1 MKKSRVIM
9 LGVIVLLAALGV
21 VVAPRLVTLV
31 TVGAGYTAKQV
42 CSCVYVSGRSLE
54 ACAREPEQPADT
66 LVSWTA
72 KDGRVHASTLG
83 LAHATARYDEGFG
96 CVLED

>member
-1 MKKSRVIM
+1 MRKS
-9 LGVIVLLAALGV
+9 LIVSLAIVAALIVAGV
-21 VVAPRLVTLV
+21 VYGPRLQILV

-42 CSCVYVSGRSLE
+42 CSCLYVAGRSAE
-54 ACAREPEQPADT
+54 SCAREPESPADT
-66 LVSWTA
+66 LVKWTA
-72 KDGRVHASTLG
+72 DGHKVHASTLG

>member
-1 MKKSRVIM
+1 MKTSRVIG
-9 LGVIVLLAALGV
+9 LGVIVLLVGLGV
-21 VVAPRLVTLV
+21 VFGPRVVTLV

-42 CSCVYVSGRSLE
+42 CSCVYVSGRSPE

-66 LVSWTA
+66 LVKWTA
-72 KDGRVHASTLG
+72 KDGKVTASTLG

-96 CVLED
+96 CVLDD

>member
-1 MKKSRVIM
+1 MKKSRVIL
-9 LGVIVLLAALGV
+9 LGVIVLLAV
-21 VVAPRLVTLV
+21 VGAMVGPRVVTLV

-42 CSCVYVSGRSLE
+42 CSCVYVSGRSIE
-54 ACAREPEQPADT
+54 ACAKEPEQPADT
-66 LVSWTA
+66 LVKWTA
-72 KDGRVHASTLG
+72 ANGKVTASTLG